1 MKKDI
6 APQRRSRKNTV
17 VAAMLAAVIVMAFVC
32 LFVGSSNMSLGDAF
46 AALAKKGSSANNR
59 IIWNIRI
66 PRVLAAVIA
75 GAVLIVGVFLFI
87 QFREAVEDKG
97 FWQNFNSAAVA
108 AL

>member
-1 MKKDI
+1 MTLTARSSI
-6 APQRRSRKNTV
+6 SIRLNAGSRTATGARRRAGWIT
-17 VAAMLAAVIVMAFVC
+17 
-32 LFVGSSNMSLGDAF
+32 
-46 AALAKKGSSANNR
+46 
-59 IIWNIRI
+59 
-66 PRVLAAVIA
+66 AAVIA